1 MRKRV
6 LTVLGG
12 LLIAAL
18 TIQTATAAARH
29 GRKPVRA
36 SAPVTQQ
43 LRDIRHGP
51 SAPAASDTKSC
62 DRIWCYPD

>member
-6 LTVLGG
+6 LTVLGV

-29 GRKPVRA
+29 GRKAARA
-36 SAPVTQQ
+36 PAPVTSQ
-43 LRDIRHGP
+43 LRDISHGRA
-51 SAPAASDTKSC
+51 APAAIGNKSC
-62 DRIWCYPD
+62 DILWCYQN